1 MNKYLLPLILSASI
15 FILSSCYK
23 SSDTT
28 SVRTS
33 QTSEKS
39 TPSTD
44 KSVSTDASPAK
55 KADFAEALSD
65 YNSKNY
71 AKSASGFQEV
81 VKVDAENREAHYYL
95 GKSLQNLKK
104 DDDAIKAFKEAVKLK
119 PDYAEANYE
128 LGNIYYQRKDY
139 KTSLPFYEQAA
150 KTDYGSTA
158 IASALGDNYRML
170 KMPQYSIV
178 QYQKVVSYEPEN
190 ANAHYNL
197 GLTYVELK
205 NNIAART
212 EYLTLLKLDKD
223 LAKKLGALIGES

>member
-1 MNKYLLPLILSASI
+1 MNKYLLPLFLSVSI
-15 FILSSCYK
+15 FTLSSCYK

-28 SVRTS
+28 SVKST
-33 QTSEKS
+33 QTSDKS

-44 KSVSTDASPAK
+44 KSVQPGASPAK
-55 KADFAEALSD
+55 KADFSGALND

-71 AKSASGFQEV
+71 AKSAVGFQEV
-81 VKVDAENREAHYYL
+81 VKDDTENREAHYYL

-139 KTSLPFYEQAA
+139 QTSLPFYEQAA

-170 KMPQYSIV
+170 RMPQYSIV

-212 EYLTLLKLDKD
+212 EYLTLLKLDKN
-223 LAKKLGALIGES
+223 LAKKLGALIGE